1 VHEVLPQYENKED
14 VENEDAGEEAMDLN
28 DTFYELK
35 QLIAKQEREKIPKR
49 PRQPCREVDI
59 KDDYNQKPQRSPS
72 MVDWDCEK

>member
-35 QLIAKQEREKIPKR
+35 QLIAKQEREKIPIPVSR
-49 PRQPCREVDI
+49 A
-59 KDDYNQKPQRSPS
+59 
-72 MVDWDCEK
+72 EK